1 MGVERWNSHFSQ
13 RTREMGHP
21 HLGWLCARPAE
32 GASMQTNASPKIFLV
47 LAVVVMA
54 AGIVFLDQRD
64 VQAGEAA
71 SAPGYKVL
79 EPIRHGSLTVFP
91 VVAAKSYPTGEFMT
105 LDEGLRSGDVV
116 VTEAG
121 NVQGLIR
128 RHTTPIVR
136 HDGAQ
141 VNRLVLVN
149 NSKRPLLLLAGEVVS
164 GGKQDR
170 VIGKDRIVP
179 AESDPVDLSVFCVEP
194 GRWVA
199 TSEHFGASEAMYGGS
214 VGGPVAR
221 ARAPMA
227 MMVQPSVRAKAMAD
241 KDQGQVWAEVRKQ
254 QAAME
259 TVEVSA
265 GAAPVATE
273 IANTS
278 SYAKVNE
285 NEDVKKQVDAVAKPI
300 EQNYQSLIR
309 QLRDRNAV
317 GVVVAVNGRIIWAD
331 VFASTELLEKYWPKL
346 VRSYA
351 SEAVVTRAKEVE
363 VGVSQAQA
371 FLADMEGRRETIES
385 EPGIYRHTEISGDG
399 FKAFS
404 LTSLL
409 PKTGFE
415 VHVAKMAD

>member
-1 MGVERWNSHFSQ
+1 MGGVIDENPHVSQ
-13 RTREMGHP
+13 MTRDMGHP
-21 HLGWLCARPAE
+21 DCFG
-32 GASMQTNASPKIFLV
+32 GACIMSPKTFLAFAV
-47 LAVVVMA
+47 LVIVGGLVVV
-54 AGIVFLDQRD
+54 DQR
-64 VQAGEAA
+64 QARAGEVTAA
-71 SAPGYKVL
+71 SGYRVL
-79 EPIRHGSLTVFP
+79 EPIRHGNLTVFP
-91 VVAAKSYPTGEFMT
+91 VVAAKSYPTGEFLT
-105 LDEGLRSGDVV
+105 LDEGLRSGEVV

-128 RHTTPIVR
+128 RHPGPAIR

-199 TSEHFGASEAMYGGS
+199 TSEHFGASEAMYGGG

-221 ARAPMA
+221 AHPPMA

-254 QAAME
+254 QSAME
-259 TVEVSA
+259 TVEVTA
-265 GAAPVATE
+265 AAPQVANE
-273 IANTS
+273 IAQTS

-285 NEDVKKQVDAVAKPI
+285 NEEVKKQVDAVARPI

-309 QLRDRNAV
+309 QLHERNAV

-331 VFASTELLEKYWPKL
+331 VFASTDLLEKYWPKL

-351 SEAVVTRAKEVE
+351 SEAVVTRAKDVE
-363 VGVSQAQA
+363 VGVSSAQA
-371 FLADMEGRRETIES
+371 FLENMEGRRETIES
-385 EPGIYRHTEISGDG
+385 EPGVYGHTEVNGGG
-399 FKAFS
+399 FKGLSIAWR
-404 LTSLL
+404 LGR
-409 PKTGFE
+409 TGFD
-415 VHVAKMAD
+415 VHVAKMAE

>member
-1 MGVERWNSHFSQ
+1 MNAKTFLAFAVLVMVSGLVIVNQ
-13 RTREMGHP
+13 RE
-21 HLGWLCARPAE
+21 AR
-32 GASMQTNASPKIFLV
+32 
-47 LAVVVMA
+47 
-54 AGIVFLDQRD
+54 
-64 VQAGEAA
+64 AGEVT
-71 SAPGYKVL
+71 PPLGYKVL
-79 EPIRHGSLTVFP
+79 EPIRHGNLTVFP
-91 VVAAKSYPTGEFMT
+91 VVAAKSYPTGEFIT

-128 RHTTPIVR
+128 RHSTPAVR
-136 HDGAQ
+136 SGGAQ

-149 NSKRPLLLLAGEVVS
+149 NGKRPLLLLAGEIVT

-194 GRWVA
+194 GRWIA
-199 TSEHFGASEAMYGGS
+199 ANDHFGASEAMYGS
-214 VGGPVAR
+214 AVGGAR
-221 ARAPMA
+221 PNAPAPMA
-227 MMVQPSVRAKAMAD
+227 MMAQPSVRAKAMAD
-241 KDQGQVWAEVRKQ
+241 KDQNEVWAEVRKQ
-254 QAAME
+254 QQSVSVQVAAASPE
-259 TVEVSA
+259 LATEVSR
-265 GAAPVATE
+265 
-273 IANTS
+273 TS
-278 SYAKVNE
+278 SYARVME
-285 NEDVKKQVDAVAKPI
+285 NEEVKKQVDSVAKPI

-309 QLRDRNAV
+309 QLHDRNAV

-331 VFASTELLEKYWPKL
+331 VFASTDLLEKYWPKL

-363 VGVSQAQA
+363 VGVGQAQS
-371 FLADMEGRRETIES
+371 FLGNMEGRREMIES
-385 EPGIYRHTEISGDG
+385 EPGIYRHTEVSGDG

-415 VHVAKMAD
+415 VHVAKMAE

>member
-1 MGVERWNSHFSQ
+1 MNPKSFLAIALLVTAASVIVVNQHD
-13 RTREMGHP
+13 
-21 HLGWLCARPAE
+21 AR
-32 GASMQTNASPKIFLV
+32 
-47 LAVVVMA
+47 
-54 AGIVFLDQRD
+54 
-64 VQAGEAA
+64 AGEVTPP
-71 SAPGYKVL
+71 PGYKVL
-79 EPIRHGSLTVFP
+79 EPIRHGNLTVFP
-91 VVAAKSYPTGEFMT
+91 VAAAKSYPTGEFLT

-128 RHTTPIVR
+128 RHGAPAVR
-136 HDGAQ
+136 NEGAQ

-149 NSKRPLLLLAGEVVS
+149 NSKRPLLLLAGEIVS

-199 TSEHFGASEAMYGGS
+199 ASDHFGASEAMYGAAR
-214 VGGPVAR
+214 GGPRPNAP
-221 ARAPMA
+221 APMA
-227 MMVQPSVRAKAMAD
+227 IMAQPSVRAKAMGD
-241 KDQGQVWAEVRKQ
+241 KDQNQVWAEVRKQ
-254 QAAME
+254 QSQMVA
-259 TVEVSA
+259 VEASA
-265 GAAPVATE
+265 GAAPAATE
-273 IANTS
+273 LARTS

-285 NEDVKKQVDAVAKPI
+285 NEEVRKQVDAVAKPI

-309 QLRDRNAV
+309 QLHDRNAV

-331 VFASTELLEKYWPKL
+331 VFASTDLLEKYWPKL

-363 VGVSQAQA
+363 VTVNRAQA
-371 FLADMEGRRETIES
+371 FLADMEGRREMIES
-385 EPGIYRHTEISGDG
+385 EPGIYRHTEVSGDG

-409 PKTGFE
+409 PKTGFD
-415 VHVAKMAD
+415 VHVAKMAE

>member
-1 MGVERWNSHFSQ
+1 LAF
-13 RTREMGHP
+13 
-21 HLGWLCARPAE
+21 A
-32 GASMQTNASPKIFLV
+32 V
-47 LAVVVMA
+47 LMMV
-54 AGIVFLDQRD
+54 AGFVIMDQRD
-64 VQAGEAA
+64 ARAGEVTPA
-71 SAPGYKVL
+71 SGYKVL
-79 EPIRHGSLTVFP
+79 DPIRHGNLTVFP
-91 VVAAKSYPTGEFMT
+91 VVAAKSYPTGEFLT
-105 LDEGLRSGDVV
+105 LDEGLRSGEVV

-128 RHTTPIVR
+128 RHPAPAIR
-136 HDGAQ
+136 NDGAQ

-149 NSKRPLLLLAGEVVS
+149 NSKRPLLLLAGEIVT

-199 TSEHFGASEAMYGGS
+199 ASEHFGASEAMYGTA
-214 VGGPVAR
+214 VGGATPHPQP
-221 ARAPMA
+221 PMA
-227 MMVQPSVRAKAMAD
+227 MMAQPSVRAKAMGD
-241 KDQGQVWAEVRKQ
+241 KNQGEVWDEVRKQ
-254 QAAME
+254 REAV
-259 TVEVSA
+259 TVEMA
-265 GAAPVATE
+265 AAAPSVPTDVAH
-273 IANTS
+273 TS
-278 SYAKVNE
+278 SYARLME
-285 NEDVKKQVDAVAKPI
+285 NEEVRKQVDAVAKPI

-331 VFASTELLEKYWPKL
+331 VFASTDLLQKYWPKL

-363 VGVSQAQA
+363 VSVSRAQD
-371 FLADMEGRRETIES
+371 FLGNMEGRREMIES
-385 EPGIYRHTEISGDG
+385 EPGIYRHTEVSGDG

-409 PKTGFE
+409 PKTGFD
-415 VHVAKMAD
+415 VHVAKMAE

>member
-1 MGVERWNSHFSQ
+1 M
-13 RTREMGHP
+13 
-21 HLGWLCARPAE
+21 
-32 GASMQTNASPKIFLV
+32 SPKTFLA
-47 LAVVVMA
+47 LAALLLVAGLVVVN
-54 AGIVFLDQRD
+54 QREAR
-64 VQAGEAA
+64 AGEVAT
-71 SAPGYKVL
+71 APGYKVL
-79 EPIRHGSLTVFP
+79 DPIRHGNLTVFP
-91 VVAAKSYPTGEFMT
+91 VVAAKSYPTGEFIT

-128 RHTTPIVR
+128 RHPVPAV
-136 HDGAQ
+136 HNDGGGAQ

-149 NSKRPLLLLAGEVVS
+149 NSKRPLLLLAGEIVS

-199 TSEHFGASEAMYGGS
+199 TSQNFGASEAMYGGAA
-214 VGGPVAR
+214 GGTKSRGA
-221 ARAPMA
+221 APMA

-241 KDQGQVWAEVRKQ
+241 KDQTQVWAEVRKQ
-254 QAAME
+254 QQAME
-259 TVEVSA
+259 TIQVA
-265 GAAPVATE
+265 AAAPQVATE
-273 IANTS
+273 IAQTS

-285 NEDVKKQVDAVAKPI
+285 NEQVKRQVDAVAKPI
-300 EQNYQSLIR
+300 EQNYQSLIG
-309 QLRDRNAV
+309 QLRDRKAV

-331 VFASTELLEKYWPKL
+331 VFASTDLLEKYWPKL

-371 FLADMEGRRETIES
+371 FLADMEGRREMIES
-385 EPGIYRHTEISGDG
+385 EPGIYRHTEVTGDG

-409 PKTGFE
+409 PKTGFD